1 MGTST
6 GFYEGDSEKRP
17 ASAGVGIP
25 AAARA
30 ENVAAC
36 GECLQA
42 TLSFY
47 VTNN

>member
-1 MGTST
+1 MGAKA

-17 ASAGVGIP
+17 ACAVAGIP

-47 VTNN
+47 VANN